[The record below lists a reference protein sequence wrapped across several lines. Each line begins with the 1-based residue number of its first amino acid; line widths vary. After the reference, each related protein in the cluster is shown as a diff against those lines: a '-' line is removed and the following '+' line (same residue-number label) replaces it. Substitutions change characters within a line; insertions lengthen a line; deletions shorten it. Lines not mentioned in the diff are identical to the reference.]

1 MRRSWLDTVIRL
13 GNAHSD
19 MASEPIRRSWRSF
32 SRRYLVDMVSFEEA
46 SAPPEGLRQAYLDG
60 LPEPQELFLEGL
72 VASGRTWCHERVAY
86 AVARGNQ
93 LVEFFVSPSH
103 HGEVVTLFDA
113 AMDVSGATAALCKS
127 FDTQMLFAALSRPA
141 KVTAPGLLF
150 RRIANSL
157 FTPSAELTFRN
168 GLASDAEAIAE
179 IDDGFFANLSEIQ
192 SYAEK
197 GGLFVLHKEGEII
210 GCGIAT
216 PVVAGRPAID
226 VGMWVTPHHR
236 RKGYGSYIVAFLK
249 DHYLKRGLRPICG
262 CATQN
267 IASHRALRA
276 AGFEPDHRILHI
288 QPDYLN
294 RPA

>member
-1 MRRSWLDTVIRL
+1 V
-13 GNAHSD
+13 
-19 MASEPIRRSWRSF
+19 
-32 SRRYLVDMVSFEEA
+32 V
-46 SAPPEGLRQAYLDG
+46 
-60 LPEPQELFLEGL
+60 
-72 VASGRTWCHERVAY
+72 SGRTWCHEQVAY

-103 HGEVVTLFDA
+103 HGEIVTLFDA

-127 FDTQMLFAALSRPA
+127 FDTQMLFAGLSRPA

-150 RRIANSL
+150 RRIASPL
-157 FTPSAELTFRN
+157 FTPSAELKFRN

-179 IDDGFFANLSEIQ
+179 IDDGFFANPSEIQ
-192 SYAEK
+192 SYADK
-197 GGLFVLHKEGEII
+197 GGLFVLHKEGETI

-226 VGMWVTPHHR
+226 VGMWVAPNHR
-236 RKGYGSYIVAFLK
+236 RRGYGSYIVAFLK
-249 DHYLKRGLRPICG
+249 DYYLTRGLRPICG

-276 AGFEPDHRILHI
+276 AGFEPEHRILRI

-294 RPA
+294 QPDKREKIGG